1 MQDLQQIFTS
11 FASFGN
17 RRVSKEEGPVEM
29 DGARFAKLAKDCKL
43 LDKKFTATDV
53 DLTFSKARL
62 FATHALLIDVREL
75 CSECHFPEQHWLQC
89 GVPNAYQD
97 DELL

>member
-1 MQDLQQIFTS
+1 MQDLKEIFYT

-17 RRVSKEEGPVEM
+17 RRISKEEGLCEM

-53 DLTFSKARL
+53 DLTFSKAR
-62 FATHALLIDVREL
+62 
-75 CSECHFPEQHWLQC
+75 S
-89 GVPNAYQD
+89 AYSHPFQPPRSSAARRVNNIWGD
-97 DELL
+97 ARVE